1 MSFLA
6 IKNVK
11 IVGMSAGVPLHVY
24 GNELG
29 DTFVKT
35 EDIALFE
42 NSTGVKEKR
51 LDPNLTTSDLSVPA
65 VERLLQDM
73 RWEKQSIGALFFVSQ
88 TADYIL
94 PATACILQD
103 RLGLSKECYAMDI
116 SLGCSGWVYGLS
128 SAAALVSA
136 GNGNSFKRALL
147 IAGDAKG
154 RVPQSDPLLGC
165 ASTVTALE
173 FDEGAGDMYFHFGT
187 DGSGYE
193 AIMIPDGGARNGISS
208 SSFETYEYDG
218 RLYNRLQSRMSGID
232 VFSFAIS
239 TAPQSVRTLVEHF
252 DIGLY
257 DFDYYVFHQ
266 ANKTIN
272 SHIVRKLKIDSE
284 KVPSS
289 IEHFGNTSSASIP
302 LTIVTQLKGQ
312 VENTHRKFLCC
323 GFGVGLSWGSVA
335 FETEDLVIPDL
346 VELGESE

>member
-11 IVGMSAGVPLHVY
+11 VVGMSAGVPLHAY
-24 GNELG
+24 GNESG
-29 DTFVKT
+29 DTIVKA

-42 NSTGVKEKR
+42 NSTGVKERR
-51 LDPNLTTSDLSVPA
+51 LDQNLTTSDLSVPA
-65 VERLLQDM
+65 VERLLQDL
-73 RWEKQSIGALFFVSQ
+73 RWDKQSIDALFFVSQ

-116 SLGCSGWVYGLS
+116 SLCCSGWVYGLS

-136 GNGNSFKRALL
+136 GNGISFKRALI
-147 IAGDAKG
+147 IAGDAAG
-154 RVPQSDPLLGC
+154 RLFQTDPLFGS

-173 FDEGAGDMYFHFGT
+173 FKENASDMLFHFGT

-193 AIMIPDGGARNGISS
+193 TIIIPDGGARNGISS

-218 RLYNRLQSRMSGID
+218 RLYYRFQSRMNGID

-239 TAPQSVRTLVEHF
+239 TAPKSIRALAEHF
-252 DIGLY
+252 NLGLY

-289 IEHFGNTSSASIP
+289 IEHFGNTFSASIP

-312 VENTHRKFLCC
+312 VESVHRKFLCC
-323 GFGVGLSWGSVA
+323 GFGAGLSWGSVA
-335 FETEDLVIPDL
+335 FETDNLIISDL
-346 VELGESE
+346 VEVE